1 MENTTVVEKPKS
13 KTNKYLLAIAVVVVL
28 ILGLV
33 AAIFLAQRN
42 QNIKERASTPTG
54 IAKVRLSPTTKT
66 IEVGDEFESVI
77 YFDTGGRAI
86 SAITV
91 QLSYTYTGNEPPI
104 STDDL
109 IEIDSSLVL
118 DSSWNFPIK
127 TVTSQNGTTI
137 IKIGGYNNSD
147 SGFTSTGEQSLA
159 TLTFKGESSG
169 SINVTF
175 DSSVSKI
182 AQKQGSQDILLT
194 PASSGVYTVSGST
207 TTATAT
213 ATSTSSATPSGTAS
227 TTPTS
232 TSTTNGTGTSG
243 STITPQPVPQSGI
256 SLPSTLGIILGT
268 MLVIGAAILAF

>member
-33 AAIFLAQRN
+33 AAIFLAKETK
-42 QNIKERASTPTG
+42 NIKERASTPTG

-175 DSSVSKI
+175 DSSVSKN
-182 AQKQGSQDILLT
+182 AQNKGRRIFFLL
-194 PASSGVYTVSGST
+194 
-207 TTATAT
+207 
-213 ATSTSSATPSGTAS
+213 
-227 TTPTS
+227 
-232 TSTTNGTGTSG
+232 
-243 STITPQPVPQSGI
+243 QPVPGSTQSVAQL
-256 SLPSTLGIILGT
+256 LPQPQLQPLLLRQHPQVQPQQHLLQLLPPTALGLPAQP
-268 MLVIGAAILAF
+268 LPRSPFPNQEFLSRQLLE